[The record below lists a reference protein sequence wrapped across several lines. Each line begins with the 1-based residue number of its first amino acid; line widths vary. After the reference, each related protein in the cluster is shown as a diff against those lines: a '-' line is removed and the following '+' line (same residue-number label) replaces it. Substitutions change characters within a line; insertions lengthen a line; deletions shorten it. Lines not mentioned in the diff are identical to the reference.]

1 MECGILS
8 DRGSIMMVLLV
19 RMPRGSM
26 DSVLV
31 IGRVGSVLVVM
42 RLHFISD
49 LMCEASVIGVSWVRW
64 NDDSWGIFIHKTAQ
78 RSEEVVLLLSRSR
91 PVKFLLKLLHI
102 LVGCQVL
109 LGLDT
114 IQNAGSGENVLN
126 HRQSIY

>member
-1 MECGILS
+1 
-8 DRGSIMMVLLV
+8 MVLI
-19 RMPRGSM
+19 RMPRGSV

-31 IGRVGSVLVVM
+31 VGVGSMLVVM

-49 LMCEASVIGVSWVRW
+49 LMCKASVIGVSWVRW
-64 NDDSWGIFIHKTAQ
+64 NDDSWGVFIHKPAQ
-78 RSEEVVLLLSRSR
+78 RSEEIVLLLSRSR
-91 PVKFLLKLLHI
+91 PVRFLLELLHI

-114 IQNAGSGENVLN
+114 IKNAGSGENVLN